1 MKKKDFKKPGFSL
14 DRSRRGDLA
23 CQVAAGLRAAIKTGF
38 YKTGEILPPVR
49 DLAEILEVSKGIAEQ
64 AVAMLREEGLISPR
78 PAVGSVVLGRG
89 GKLWRGNVLFVS
101 RTCGY
106 TYYDDVF
113 TATLRARL
121 VKAGWVFTQ
130 TAVPKGADGDIDV
143 SELELHLTGQVTLA
157 VVMFNSHE
165 VVRLLSR
172 AGVPFVSLGVE
183 KSCRRKG
190 CVGYVRYDRSKAVA
204 GLVSAVRDTG
214 VKTALQVGWE
224 DFDDVGAALK
234 SAGVRTSGWNVR
246 IPPGAAMPSAVS
258 FAVRDE
264 FLRRLGS
271 FKMPDLLYFSDD
283 YACVGALAALTLG
296 GVRIPEDVRVATWS
310 NFGNEPVYG
319 KNLTRMEMHPA
330 DDAEK
335 FAAALL
341 NGLEGRS
348 GGFSLVLGPNFI
360 KGDTL

>member
-1 MKKKDFKKPGFSL
+1 MRKRDFKIPEFSL

-23 CQVAAGLRAAIKTGF
+23 RQVSAGLRMAIRTGF
-38 YKTGEILPPVR
+38 YRRGEILPPVR
-49 DLAEILEVSKGIAEQ
+49 DLAEIFEISKGVAEQ

-78 PAVGSVVLGRG
+78 PAVGSVVLGG

-143 SELELHLTGQVTLA
+143 SELDLHLTGQVTLA
-157 VVMFNSHE
+157 VVMFNSPE

-204 GLVSAVRDTG
+204 GLVAAVREVG

-234 SAGVRTSGWNVR
+234 SAGVRTRGWNVR

-258 FAVRDE
+258 FAVRDA
-264 FLRRLGS
+264 FLRRLDS

-283 YACVGALAALTLG
+283 YACAGALAALTLG
-296 GVRIPEDVRVATWS
+296 GVRIPEDVRVVTWS

-319 KNLTRMEMHPA
+319 KNLTRMEMNPS

-341 NGLEGRS
+341 SRLEGRA